1 MRFLFLFFL
10 GMMGQA
16 QEISNPEIF
25 LFDLSTTWNKITVSQ
40 GINISQNE
48 GYDNQ
53 PSFYSDEILLFSKT
67 REGQT
72 DIAAYNIKTMKSEWV
87 SNTLV
92 GSEYSPQR
100 ITGTND
106 IAAVRLDT
114 TGLQRLYRYDFEAE
128 KNRVL
133 LEDLKVGY
141 FSFLN
146 EDKLITSVLTE
157 TAMKL
162 AINDLIEKTSKDL
175 VQNVGRSLHRVPGSD
190 LMSYTKYNDNNRFDI
205 YLLDL
210 REEEPSHEFLTQLP
224 AGVMDFVWLD
234 LNRIL
239 IGKESKLF
247 IYNRDWESGW
257 LEVADLEGYNLNN
270 ITRLSINPT
279 GDKLSVAAEYN
290 TVE

>member
-25 LFDLSTTWNKITVSQ
+25 LFDLSTTGNKITVSQ